1 MRPATGSYVLNT
13 TEKTAM
19 DVRALHRQMTQ
30 YNRWKRQLD
39 ERLQRFDA
47 WGSSYQMLSTEALR
61 TLHRARHLL
70 QGNSFTI
77 ACVGEFSRGKTELIN
92 ALLYTEGGRR
102 LLPSQ
107 PGRTT
112 MCPTEIFWDAQ
123 VPVNCVRLLPI
134 ETRRTNTSLQ
144 NFKRIPQNWVTVSFD
159 PDNHDDTRAAINQVS
174 ASKWVTPADAHKLGF
189 AMDELGERNAEGK
202 VAVPAWRHA
211 LISLDHPL
219 LRQGLRIVDT
229 PGLNALGNEPE
240 LTLKTLPEAQ
250 AILFLMSADA
260 GVTASDM
267 IIWREHV
274 QTLRDEQCTAVLA
287 LLNKIDSLWD
297 DLQSPAEVNASIEA
311 IRHVTAKQL
320 KLAPEQV
327 IALSAKQGLLGKV
340 GRNAPQ
346 LARSNFPQLERKLA
360 DLVLHSQK
368 QIIGHRLVGDSYEM
382 MINTRNSLAQR
393 LSECEAEIQLLR
405 TAAPQAAADTL
416 HKLRD
421 TIRQTHHQYH
431 KQALSLRT
439 SQRLLE
445 SQRATLLAPV
455 SATLLEQQINNAHRS
470 LAQSWTSLGLASA
483 IGNFFDDVDSSLRH
497 VEREIERANR
507 VMVSIY
513 QRSEHN
519 SGEELMM
526 RHLLKIHTQRRQLRQ
541 LHKHADDFRFSLNT
555 LLTRKGAVI
564 NRFINTLVQEV
575 RNTYQDLNDHIDQ
588 WLQEALSPLV
598 HNNQYQKQLLENH
611 MLRLTQMQGQR
622 NTHAEQVESLQMNI
636 YQLQSALNAL
646 EPLYQEIISAPLAD
660 DASEQLAV
668 MRSGQVV
675 SLLAARKAART

>member
-1 MRPATGSYVLNT
+1 
-13 TEKTAM
+13 M

-39 ERLQRFDA
+39 ERLQKFDE
-47 WGSSYQMLSTEALR
+47 WGSSHQMLSVEVQR
-61 TLHRARHLL
+61 TLQKARQLL
-70 QGNSFTI
+70 RGDSFTI

-112 MCPTEIFWDAQ
+112 MCPTEIFWDSNS
-123 VPVNCVRLLPI
+123 PVNCVRLLPI
-134 ETRRTNTSLQ
+134 ETRHTNTSLHK
-144 NFKRIPQNWVTVSFD
+144 FKRIPQNWVTVNFD
-159 PDNHDDTRAAINQVS
+159 PRNHDQTRAAINQVS
-174 ASKWVTPADAHKLGF
+174 ANKWVTPADALKLGF
-189 AMDELGERNAEGK
+189 AMDELGDRDSNGK

-219 LRQGLRIVDT
+219 LRQGLRIIDT

-250 AILFLMSADA
+250 AILFIMSADA

-267 IIWREHV
+267 TIWREHV

-297 DLQSPAEVNASIEA
+297 DLQSPNEVNTSIEN
-311 IRHVTAKQL
+311 IRNITAKQL

-327 IALSAKQGLLGKV
+327 IAISAKQGLLGKV
-340 GRNAPQ
+340 GRNMQQ
-346 LARSNFPQLERKLA
+346 LERSNFPQLERKLA
-360 DLVLHSQK
+360 DVVLHSQQ

-382 MINTRNSLAQR
+382 IINTRNSLSQR
-393 LSECEAEIQLLR
+393 LIECESEIQVLR
-405 TAAPQAAADTL
+405 NAEPQAAASTL
-416 HKLRD
+416 QQLRD

-445 SQRATLLAPV
+445 SQRTALLAPI
-455 SATLLEQQINNAHRS
+455 SSGLLEQQISNAHRN
-470 LAQSWTSLGLASA
+470 LAQSWTTLGLARA
-483 IGNFFDDVDSSLRH
+483 IGNFFDDVDSSLH
-497 VEREIERANR
+497 HIEREIERSNR
-507 VMVSIY
+507 VLVSIY
-513 QRSEHN
+513 QRPEHN
-519 SGEELMM
+519 LTGDELMM
-526 RHLLKIHTQRRQLRQ
+526 RHLLKIHHQRRQLKQ
-541 LHKHADDFRFSLNT
+541 LHKRADDFRFSLNT
-555 LLTRKGAVI
+555 LLTRKGALI

-575 RNTYQDLNDHIDQ
+575 RNTYQDLNEHISQ
-588 WLQEALSPLV
+588 WLLEALTPLT

-611 MLRLTQMQGQR
+611 MLRLTQLQTQR
-622 NTHAEQVESLQMNI
+622 NTHAEQIESLQTNI
-636 YQLQSALNAL
+636 YHLQAALNSL
-646 EPLYQEIISAPLAD
+646 EPLYQEIISAPLVEN
-660 DASEQLAV
+660 ASENLAII
-668 MRSGQVV
+668 RGGQVI
-675 SLLAARKAART
+675 SLLEARASARANQL

>member
-1 MRPATGSYVLNT
+1 
-13 TEKTAM
+13 M
-19 DVRALHRQMTQ
+19 DVKSLHRQMTQ

-47 WGSSYQMLSTEALR
+47 WGTSHQMLSSDVQR
-61 TLHRARHLL
+61 TLQKARQLL
-70 QGNSFTI
+70 RGDSFTI

-112 MCPTEIFWDAQ
+112 MCPTEIFWDANI
-123 VPVNCVRLLPI
+123 PVNCVRLLPI

-144 NFKRIPQNWVTVSFD
+144 NFKRIPQNWVTVTFD
-159 PDNHDDTRAAINQVS
+159 PLNHDQTRAAINQVS
-174 ASKWVTPADAHKLGF
+174 ASKWVAPADALKLGF
-189 AMDELGERNAEGK
+189 AMDELGERDANGK

-267 IIWREHV
+267 TIWREHV

-297 DLQSPAEVNASIEA
+297 DLQSPAEVNASIED
-311 IRHVTAKQL
+311 IRRATAKQL

-327 IALSAKQGLLGKV
+327 IAISAKQGLLGKV
-340 GRNAPQ
+340 GRNAQQ
-346 LARSNFPQLERKLA
+346 LERSNFPQLERKLA
-360 DLVLHSQK
+360 DVVLHSQQ

-382 MINTRNSLAQR
+382 IINTRNSLAQR
-393 LSECEAEIQLLR
+393 LSECESEIEVLR
-405 TAAPQAAADTL
+405 TAAPQEAADTL
-416 HKLRD
+416 QQLRD

-445 SQRATLLAPV
+445 SQRISLLAPV
-455 SATLLEQQINNAHRS
+455 SSGLLEQQINNAHRN
-470 LAQSWTSLGLASA
+470 LAQSWTTLGLARA
-483 IGNFFDDVDSSLRH
+483 IGNFFDDVDSSVQH
-497 VEREIERANR
+497 IEREIERANR

-513 QRSEHN
+513 QRPEHN
-519 SGEELMM
+519 LTGDDLMM
-526 RHLLKIHTQRRQLRQ
+526 RHLLKIQHQRRQLRQ
-541 LHKHADDFRFSLNT
+541 LHKRADDFRFSLNT
-555 LLTRKGAVI
+555 LLTRKGALI

-575 RNTYQDLNDHIDQ
+575 RNTYQDLNEHINQ
-588 WLQEALSPLV
+588 WLQEALTPLI
-598 HNNQYQKQLLENH
+598 HNNQYQKQLLETH
-611 MLRLTQMQGQR
+611 MLRLTQLQSQR
-622 NTHAEQVESLQMNI
+622 NTHAEQIESLQTNI
-636 YQLQSALNAL
+636 YQLQAALGSL
-646 EPLYQEIISAPLAD
+646 EPLYQEIISAPLVNN
-660 DASEQLAV
+660 ASEKLAV
-668 MRSGQVV
+668 IRSGQVV
-675 SLLAARKAART
+675 SLLDARKAARTN

>member
-1 MRPATGSYVLNT
+1 
-13 TEKTAM
+13 M

-47 WGSSYQMLSTEALR
+47 WGTSHQMLSLDVQR
-61 TLHRARHLL
+61 TLQKARQLL
-70 QGNSFTI
+70 RGDSFTI

-112 MCPTEIFWDAQ
+112 MCPTEIFWDASA
-123 VPVNCVRLLPI
+123 PVNCVRLLPI

-144 NFKRIPQNWVTVSFD
+144 NFKRIPQNWVTVTFD
-159 PDNHDDTRAAINQVS
+159 PTNHDQTRAAINQVS
-174 ASKWVTPADAHKLGF
+174 ASKWVAPADALKLGF
-189 AMDELGERNAEGK
+189 AMDELGERDANGK

-267 IIWREHV
+267 TIWREHV

-297 DLQSPAEVNASIEA
+297 DLQSPADVNASIED
-311 IRHVTAKQL
+311 IRRVTAKQL

-327 IALSAKQGLLGKV
+327 IAISAKQGLLGKV
-340 GRNAPQ
+340 GRNAQQ
-346 LARSNFPQLERKLA
+346 LERSNFPQLERKLA
-360 DLVLHSQK
+360 DVVLHSQQ

-382 MINTRNSLAQR
+382 IINTRNSLAQR
-393 LSECEAEIQLLR
+393 LSECETEIEVLR
-405 TAAPQAAADTL
+405 TAAPQEAADTL
-416 HKLRD
+416 QQLRD

-445 SQRATLLAPV
+445 SQRISLLAPV
-455 SATLLEQQINNAHRS
+455 SSGLLEQQINNAHRN
-470 LAQSWTSLGLASA
+470 LAQSWTTLGLARA
-483 IGNFFDDVDSSLRH
+483 IGNFFDDVDSSLQH
-497 VEREIERANR
+497 IEREIERANR
-507 VMVSIY
+507 VMTSIY
-513 QRSEHN
+513 QRPEHN
-519 SGEELMM
+519 LTGDDLMM
-526 RHLLKIHTQRRQLRQ
+526 RHLLKIHHQRRQLRQ
-541 LHKHADDFRFSLNT
+541 LHKRADDFRFSLNT
-555 LLTRKGAVI
+555 LLTRKGALI

-575 RNTYQDLNDHIDQ
+575 RNTYQDLNDHINQ
-588 WLQEALSPLV
+588 WLQEALAPLI

-611 MLRLTQMQGQR
+611 MLRLTQLQSQR
-622 NTHAEQVESLQMNI
+622 NTHAEQIESLQTNI
-636 YQLQSALNAL
+636 YNLQAALSSL
-646 EPLYQEIISAPLAD
+646 EPLYQEIISAPLVNN
-660 DASEQLAV
+660 ASENLAV
-668 MRSGQVV
+668 IRSGQVV
-675 SLLAARKAART
+675 SLLEARKAARTH

>member
-1 MRPATGSYVLNT
+1 
-13 TEKTAM
+13 M
-19 DVRALHRQMTQ
+19 DVKALHRQMTQ

-47 WGSSYQMLSTEALR
+47 WGTSHQMLSSAVQR
-61 TLHRARHLL
+61 TLQKARQLL
-70 QGNSFTI
+70 RGDSFTI

-112 MCPTEIFWDAQ
+112 MCPTEIFWDASS
-123 VPVNCVRLLPI
+123 PVNCVRLLPI

-159 PDNHDDTRAAINQVS
+159 PLNHDQTRAAINQVS
-174 ASKWVTPADAHKLGF
+174 ASKWVAPADALKLGF
-189 AMDELGERNAEGK
+189 AMDELGERDANGK

-267 IIWREHV
+267 TIWREHV

-297 DLQSPAEVNASIEA
+297 DLQSPADVNASIEE
-311 IRHVTAKQL
+311 IRRVTAKQL

-327 IALSAKQGLLGKV
+327 IAISAKQGLLGKV
-340 GRNAPQ
+340 GRNAQQ
-346 LARSNFPQLERKLA
+346 LERSNFPQLERKLA
-360 DLVLHSQK
+360 DVVLHSQQ

-382 MINTRNSLAQR
+382 IINTRNSLAQR
-393 LSECEAEIQLLR
+393 LSECETEIEVLR
-405 TAAPQAAADTL
+405 TAAPQEAADTL
-416 HKLRD
+416 QQLRD

-445 SQRATLLAPV
+445 SQRVSLLAPV
-455 SATLLEQQINNAHRS
+455 SSGLLEQQINNAHRN
-470 LAQSWTSLGLASA
+470 LAQSWTTLGLARA
-483 IGNFFDDVDSSLRH
+483 IGNFFDDVDSSVQH
-497 VEREIERANR
+497 IEREIERANR
-507 VMVSIY
+507 VMISIY
-513 QRSEHN
+513 QRPEHN
-519 SGEELMM
+519 LTGDDLMM
-526 RHLLKIHTQRRQLRQ
+526 RHMLKIQHQRRQLRQ
-541 LHKHADDFRFSLNT
+541 LHKRADDFRFSLNT
-555 LLTRKGAVI
+555 LLTRKGALI

-575 RNTYQDLNDHIDQ
+575 RNTYQDLNEHINQ
-588 WLQEALSPLV
+588 WLQEALSPLI

-611 MLRLTQMQGQR
+611 MLRLTQLQTQR
-622 NTHAEQVESLQMNI
+622 NTHAEQIESLQTNI
-636 YQLQSALNAL
+636 YQLQAALDSL
-646 EPLYQEIISAPLAD
+646 EPLYQEIINAPLVAPKKIAGVSS
-660 DASEQLAV
+660 ASGL
-668 MRSGQVV
+668 VV
-675 SLLAARKAART
+675 SLNEVRKAARAMK

>member
-1 MRPATGSYVLNT
+1 
-13 TEKTAM
+13 M

-47 WGSSYQMLSTEALR
+47 WGTSHQMLSTDVQR
-61 TLHRARHLL
+61 TLQKARQLL
-70 QGNSFTI
+70 RGDSFTI

-112 MCPTEIFWDAQ
+112 MCPTEIFWDTNT
-123 VPVNCVRLLPI
+123 PVNCVRLLPI

-159 PDNHDDTRAAINQVS
+159 PTDHDQTRAAINQVS
-174 ASKWVTPADAHKLGF
+174 ASKWVAPADALKLGF
-189 AMDELGERNAEGK
+189 AMDELGERDANGK

-267 IIWREHV
+267 TIWREHV

-297 DLQSPAEVNASIEA
+297 DLQSPADINASIEE
-311 IRHVTAKQL
+311 IRRVTAKQL

-327 IALSAKQGLLGKV
+327 IAISAKQGLLGKV
-340 GRNAPQ
+340 GRNAQQ

-360 DLVLHSQK
+360 DVVLHSQQ

-382 MINTRNSLAQR
+382 IINTRNSLAQR
-393 LSECEAEIQLLR
+393 LSECETEIEVLR

-416 HKLRD
+416 QQLRD

-445 SQRATLLAPV
+445 SQRVSLLAPI
-455 SATLLEQQINNAHRS
+455 SSGLLEQQINNAHRN
-470 LAQSWTSLGLASA
+470 LAQSWTTLGLARA
-483 IGNFFDDVDSSLRH
+483 IGNFFDDVDSSLQH
-497 VEREIERANR
+497 IEREIERANR
-507 VMVSIY
+507 VMISIY
-513 QRSEHN
+513 QRPEHN
-519 SGEELMM
+519 RTGDDLMM
-526 RHLLKIHTQRRQLRQ
+526 RHLLKIQHQRRQLRQ
-541 LHKHADDFRFSLNT
+541 LHKRADDFRFSLNT
-555 LLTRKGAVI
+555 LLTRKGALI

-575 RNTYQDLNDHIDQ
+575 RNTYQDLNEHINQ
-588 WLQEALSPLV
+588 WLQEALTPLL
-598 HNNQYQKQLLENH
+598 HNNQYQKQLLETH
-611 MLRLTQMQGQR
+611 MLRLTQLQTQR
-622 NTHAEQVESLQMNI
+622 NTHSEQIESLQTNI
-636 YQLQSALNAL
+636 YQLQAALSSL
-646 EPLYQEIISAPLAD
+646 EPLYQEIISAPLAN
-660 DASEQLAV
+660 DASEKLAV
-668 MRSGQVV
+668 IRSGQVV
-675 SLLAARKAART
+675 SLLEARKAARTN

>member
-1 MRPATGSYVLNT
+1 
-13 TEKTAM
+13 M
-19 DVRALHRQMTQ
+19 DVKSLHRQMTQ

-47 WGSSYQMLSTEALR
+47 WGTSHQMLSSDVQR
-61 TLHRARHLL
+61 TLQKARQLL
-70 QGNSFTI
+70 RGDSFTI

-112 MCPTEIFWDAQ
+112 MCPTEIFWDANI
-123 VPVNCVRLLPI
+123 PVNCVRLLPI

-144 NFKRIPQNWVTVSFD
+144 NFKRIPQNWVTVTFD
-159 PDNHDDTRAAINQVS
+159 PTNHDQTRAAINQVS
-174 ASKWVTPADAHKLGF
+174 ASKWVAPADALKLGF
-189 AMDELGERNAEGK
+189 AMDELGERDANGK

-267 IIWREHV
+267 TIWREHV

-297 DLQSPAEVNASIEA
+297 DLQSPAEVNASIED
-311 IRHVTAKQL
+311 IRRATAKQL

-327 IALSAKQGLLGKV
+327 IAISAKQGLLGKV
-340 GRNAPQ
+340 GRNAQQ
-346 LARSNFPQLERKLA
+346 LERSNFPQLERKLA
-360 DLVLHSQK
+360 DVVLHSQQ

-382 MINTRNSLAQR
+382 IINTRNSLAQR
-393 LSECEAEIQLLR
+393 LSECESEIEVLR
-405 TAAPQAAADTL
+405 TAAPQEAADTL
-416 HKLRD
+416 QQLRD

-445 SQRATLLAPV
+445 SQRISLLAPV
-455 SATLLEQQINNAHRS
+455 SSGLLEQQINNAHRN
-470 LAQSWTSLGLASA
+470 LAQSWTTLGLARA
-483 IGNFFDDVDSSLRH
+483 IGNFFDDVDSSVQH
-497 VEREIERANR
+497 IEREIERANR

-513 QRSEHN
+513 QRPEHN
-519 SGEELMM
+519 LTGDDLMM
-526 RHLLKIHTQRRQLRQ
+526 RHLLKIQHQRRQLRQ
-541 LHKHADDFRFSLNT
+541 LHKRADDFRFSLNT
-555 LLTRKGAVI
+555 LLTRKGALI

-575 RNTYQDLNDHIDQ
+575 RNTYQDLNEHINQ
-588 WLQEALSPLV
+588 WLQEALTPLI
-598 HNNQYQKQLLENH
+598 HNNQYQKQLLETH
-611 MLRLTQMQGQR
+611 MLRLTQLQSQR
-622 NTHAEQVESLQMNI
+622 NTHAEQIESLQTNI
-636 YQLQSALNAL
+636 YQLQAALGSL
-646 EPLYQEIISAPLAD
+646 EPLYQEIISAPLVNN
-660 DASEQLAV
+660 ASEKLAV
-668 MRSGQVV
+668 IRSGQVV
-675 SLLAARKAART
+675 SLLEARKAARTN

>member
-1 MRPATGSYVLNT
+1 
-13 TEKTAM
+13 M

-30 YNRWKRQLD
+30 YNRWKRELD
-39 ERLQRFDA
+39 ERLQRFEA
-47 WGSSYQMLSTEALR
+47 WGTNHQMLSPEVQR
-61 TLHRARHLL
+61 TLLKARALL
-70 QGNSFTI
+70 HGDSFTI

-123 VPVNCVRLLPI
+123 TAVNCVRLLPI

-144 NFKRIPQNWVTVSFD
+144 KFKRIPQNWVTVNFD
-159 PDNHDDTRAAINQVS
+159 PRDHEQTRAAINQVS
-174 ASKWVTPADAHKLGF
+174 VNKWVTQADALKLGF
-189 AMDELGERNAEGK
+189 AMDELGERDEQGR

-267 IIWREHV
+267 TIWREHV

-297 DLQSPAEVNASIEA
+297 DLQTSAEVNIAIEQ
-311 IRHVTAKQL
+311 IRHTTAQQL

-327 IALSAKQGLLGKV
+327 IALSAKQGLLAKV
-340 GRNAPQ
+340 GRNLAQ
-346 LARSNFPQLERKLA
+346 LERSNFPFLERKLA
-360 DLVLHSQK
+360 DVVLHSQQ

-382 MINTRNSLAQR
+382 IINTRNSLAQR
-393 LSECEAEIQLLR
+393 LTACEAEITVLR
-405 TAAPQAAADTL
+405 AAAPQEAADTL
-416 HKLRD
+416 QQLRD

-445 SQRATLLAPV
+445 SQRVALLAPI
-455 SATLLEQQINNAHRS
+455 SSGLLEQQITNAHRN
-470 LAQSWTSLGLASA
+470 LAQSWTTLGLARA
-483 IGNFFDDVDSSLRH
+483 IGNFFDDVDSSLH
-497 VEREIERANR
+497 HIEREIDRANR
-507 VMVSIY
+507 VLISIY
-513 QRSEHN
+513 ERPEHN
-519 SGEELMM
+519 LNGDELMM
-526 RHLLKIHTQRRQLRQ
+526 RHLLKIHNQRRQLRQ
-541 LHKHADDFRFSLNT
+541 LHKRADDFRFSLNT
-555 LLTRKGAVI
+555 LLTRKGALI

-575 RNTYQDLNDHIDQ
+575 RNTYQELNDHIIQ
-588 WLQEALSPLV
+588 WLQEALTPLM
-598 HNNQYQKQLLENH
+598 HSNQYQKQLLETH
-611 MLRLTQMQGQR
+611 MLRLTQLQTQR
-622 NTHAEQVESLQMNI
+622 NTHAEQIESLQTNI
-636 YQLQSALNAL
+636 YQLQAALGSL
-646 EPLYQEIISAPLAD
+646 EPLYQEIISAPLLTD
-660 DASEQLAV
+660 SKENLAV
-668 MRSGQVV
+668 LASGGQVV
-675 SLLAARKAART
+675 SLQEARKAVRAN

>member
-1 MRPATGSYVLNT
+1 
-13 TEKTAM
+13 
-19 DVRALHRQMTQ
+19 MTQ

-47 WGSSYQMLSTEALR
+47 WGNSHQMLSMDVQR
-61 TLHRARHLL
+61 TLQKARQLL
-70 QGNSFTI
+70 RGDSFTI

-112 MCPTEIFWDAQ
+112 MCPTEIFWDASA
-123 VPVNCVRLLPI
+123 PVNCVRLLPI
-134 ETRRTNTSLQ
+134 ETRRTNTSLH
-144 NFKRIPQNWVTVSFD
+144 NFKRIPQNWVTVTFD
-159 PDNHDDTRAAINQVS
+159 PTDHDQTRAAINQVS
-174 ASKWVTPADAHKLGF
+174 ANKWVTPADALKLGF
-189 AMDELGERNAEGK
+189 AMDELGERDANGQ

-250 AILFLMSADA
+250 AILFLMAADA

-267 IIWREHV
+267 TIWREHV
-274 QTLRDEQCTAVLA
+274 QILRDEQCTAVLA

-297 DLQSPAEVNASIEA
+297 DLQSPADVNANIEE
-311 IRHVTAKQL
+311 IRRVTAKQL

-327 IALSAKQGLLGKV
+327 IAISAKQGLLGKV
-340 GRNAPQ
+340 GRNTQQ
-346 LARSNFPQLERKLA
+346 LERSNFPQLERKLA
-360 DLVLHSQK
+360 DVVLHSQQ

-382 MINTRNSLAQR
+382 IINTRNSLAQR
-393 LSECEAEIQLLR
+393 LHECETEIEVLR

-416 HKLRD
+416 QQLRD

-445 SQRATLLAPV
+445 SQRVTLLAPV
-455 SATLLEQQINNAHRS
+455 SSGLLEQQISNAHRN
-470 LAQSWTSLGLASA
+470 LAQSWTTLGLARA
-483 IGNFFDDVDSSLRH
+483 IGNFFDDVDSSLQH
-497 VEREIERANR
+497 IEREIERANR
-507 VMVSIY
+507 VMISIY
-513 QRSEHN
+513 QRPEHN
-519 SGEELMM
+519 LTGDDLMM
-526 RHLLKIHTQRRQLRQ
+526 RHLLKIHNQRRQLRQ
-541 LHKHADDFRFSLNT
+541 LHKRADDFRFSLNT
-555 LLTRKGAVI
+555 LLTRKGALI

-575 RNTYQDLNDHIDQ
+575 RNTYQDLNEHINQ
-588 WLQEALSPLV
+588 WLQEALVPLI
-598 HNNQYQKQLLENH
+598 HNNQYQKQLLETH
-611 MLRLTQMQGQR
+611 MLRLTQLQTQR
-622 NTHAEQVESLQMNI
+622 NTHAEQIESLQTNI
-636 YQLQSALNAL
+636 YHLQSALGSL
-646 EPLYQEIISAPLAD
+646 EPLYQEIISAPLVN
-660 DASEQLAV
+660 DASEKLAV
-668 MRSGQVV
+668 IRSGQVV
-675 SLLAARKAART
+675 SLLEARKAARTN

>member
-1 MRPATGSYVLNT
+1 
-13 TEKTAM
+13 M

-47 WGSSYQMLSTEALR
+47 WGTSHQMLSLDVQR
-61 TLHRARHLL
+61 TLQKARQLL
-70 QGNSFTI
+70 RGDSFTI

-112 MCPTEIFWDAQ
+112 MCPTEIFWDSS

-144 NFKRIPQNWVTVSFD
+144 NFKRIPQNWVTVTFD
-159 PDNHDDTRAAINQVS
+159 PLNHDQTRAAINQVS
-174 ASKWVTPADAHKLGF
+174 ASKWVAPADALKLGF
-189 AMDELGERNAEGK
+189 AMDELGERDANGK

-267 IIWREHV
+267 TIWREHV

-297 DLQSPAEVNASIEA
+297 DLQSPADVNASIEN
-311 IRHVTAKQL
+311 IRRVTAKQL

-327 IALSAKQGLLGKV
+327 IAISAKQGLLGKV
-340 GRNAPQ
+340 GRNAQQ
-346 LARSNFPQLERKLA
+346 LERSNFPQLERKLA
-360 DLVLHSQK
+360 DVVLHSQQ

-382 MINTRNSLAQR
+382 IINTRNSLAQR
-393 LSECEAEIQLLR
+393 LSECETEIEVLR
-405 TAAPQAAADTL
+405 TAAPQQAADTL
-416 HKLRD
+416 QQLRD

-445 SQRATLLAPV
+445 SQRISLLAPV
-455 SATLLEQQINNAHRS
+455 SSGLLEQQINNAHRN
-470 LAQSWTSLGLASA
+470 LAQSWTTLGLARA
-483 IGNFFDDVDSSLRH
+483 IGNFFDDVDSSLQH
-497 VEREIERANR
+497 IEREIERANR

-513 QRSEHN
+513 QRPEHN
-519 SGEELMM
+519 LSGDDLMM
-526 RHLLKIHTQRRQLRQ
+526 RHLLKIQHQRRQLRQ
-541 LHKHADDFRFSLNT
+541 LHKRADDFRFSLNT
-555 LLTRKGAVI
+555 LLTRKGALI

-575 RNTYQDLNDHIDQ
+575 RNTYQELNDHINQ
-588 WLQEALSPLV
+588 WLQEALSPLI
-598 HNNQYQKQLLENH
+598 HNNQYQKQLLETH
-611 MLRLTQMQGQR
+611 MLRLTQLQTQR
-622 NTHAEQVESLQMNI
+622 NTHAEQIESLQTNI
-636 YQLQSALNAL
+636 YQLQSALSSL
-646 EPLYQEIISAPLAD
+646 EPLYQEIISAPLVN
-660 DASEQLAV
+660 DASEKLAEI
-668 MRSGQVV
+668 RSGQVV
-675 SLLAARKAART
+675 SLLEARKAARGN

>member
-1 MRPATGSYVLNT
+1 
-13 TEKTAM
+13 M

-47 WGSSYQMLSTEALR
+47 WGTSHQMLSLDVQR
-61 TLHRARHLL
+61 TLQKARQLL
-70 QGNSFTI
+70 RGDSFTI

-112 MCPTEIFWDAQ
+112 MCPTEIFWDASA
-123 VPVNCVRLLPI
+123 PVNCVRLLPI

-144 NFKRIPQNWVTVSFD
+144 NFKRIPQNWVTVTFD
-159 PDNHDDTRAAINQVS
+159 PTNHDQTRAAINQVS
-174 ASKWVTPADAHKLGF
+174 ASKWVAPADALKLGF
-189 AMDELGERNAEGK
+189 AMDELGERDANGK

-267 IIWREHV
+267 TIWREHV

-297 DLQSPAEVNASIEA
+297 DLQSPADVNASIED
-311 IRHVTAKQL
+311 IRRVTAKQL

-327 IALSAKQGLLGKV
+327 IAISAKQGLLGKV
-340 GRNAPQ
+340 GRNAQQ
-346 LARSNFPQLERKLA
+346 LERSNFPQLERKLA
-360 DLVLHSQK
+360 DVVLHSQQ

-382 MINTRNSLAQR
+382 IINTRNSLAQR
-393 LSECEAEIQLLR
+393 LSECETEIEVLR
-405 TAAPQAAADTL
+405 TAAPQEAADTL
-416 HKLRD
+416 QQLRD

-445 SQRATLLAPV
+445 SQRISLLAPV
-455 SATLLEQQINNAHRS
+455 SSGLLEQQINNAHRN
-470 LAQSWTSLGLASA
+470 LAQSWTTLGLARA
-483 IGNFFDDVDSSLRH
+483 IGNFFDDVDSSLQH
-497 VEREIERANR
+497 IEREIERANR
-507 VMVSIY
+507 VMTSIY
-513 QRSEHN
+513 QRPEHN
-519 SGEELMM
+519 LTGDDLMM
-526 RHLLKIHTQRRQLRQ
+526 RHLLKIHHQRRQLRQ
-541 LHKHADDFRFSLNT
+541 LHKRADDFRFSLNT
-555 LLTRKGAVI
+555 LLTRKGALI

-575 RNTYQDLNDHIDQ
+575 RNTYQDLNDHINQ
-588 WLQEALSPLV
+588 WLQEALAPLI

-611 MLRLTQMQGQR
+611 MLRLTQLQSQR
-622 NTHAEQVESLQMNI
+622 NTHAEQIESLQTNI
-636 YQLQSALNAL
+636 YHLQAALSSL
-646 EPLYQEIISAPLAD
+646 EPLYQEIISAPLVNN
-660 DASEQLAV
+660 ASENLAV
-668 MRSGQVV
+668 IRSGQVV
-675 SLLAARKAART
+675 SLLEARKAARTN

>member
-1 MRPATGSYVLNT
+1 
-13 TEKTAM
+13 M

-47 WGSSYQMLSTEALR
+47 WGRSHQMLSLDVQR
-61 TLHRARHLL
+61 TLQKARALL
-70 QGNSFTI
+70 RGDSFTI

-112 MCPTEIFWDAQ
+112 MCPTEIFWDIHS
-123 VPVNCVRLLPI
+123 PVNCVRLLPI

-144 NFKRIPQNWVTVSFD
+144 NFKRIPQNWVTVTFD
-159 PDNHDDTRAAINQVS
+159 PHNHEQTRAAINQVS
-174 ASKWVTPADAHKLGF
+174 ASKWVAPADALKLGF
-189 AMDELGERNAEGK
+189 AMDELGDRDENGK

-267 IIWREHV
+267 AIWRDHV

-297 DLQSPAEVNASIEA
+297 DLQSPADVNASIEQ
-311 IRHVTAKQL
+311 IRQTTAKQL

-327 IALSAKQGLLGKV
+327 IAISAKQGLLGKV
-340 GRNAPQ
+340 GKNLQQ
-346 LARSNFPQLERKLA
+346 LERSNFPQLERKLA
-360 DLVLHSQK
+360 DVVLHSQQ

-382 MINTRNSLAQR
+382 IINTRNSLAQR
-393 LSECEAEIQLLR
+393 LNECEAEISVLR
-405 TAAPQAAADTL
+405 TAAPQEAADTL
-416 HKLRD
+416 QQLRD
-421 TIRQTHHQYH
+421 TIRQTHHHYH

-445 SQRATLLAPV
+445 SQRVALLAPI
-455 SATLLEQQINNAHRS
+455 SSGLLEQQINSAHRN
-470 LAQSWTSLGLASA
+470 LAQSWTTLGLARA
-483 IGNFFDDVDSSLRH
+483 IGNFFDDVDSSVQH
-497 VEREIERANR
+497 IEREIDRANR
-507 VMVSIY
+507 VLISIY
-513 QRSEHN
+513 KRPEHN
-519 SGEELMM
+519 LTGEDLMM
-526 RHLLKIHTQRRQLRQ
+526 RHMLKIHHQRRQLRQ
-541 LHKHADDFRFSLNT
+541 LHRRADDFRFSLNT
-555 LLTRKGAVI
+555 LLSRKGALI

-575 RNTYQDLNDHIDQ
+575 RNTYQDLNDHINQ
-588 WLQEALSPLV
+588 WLQEALTPLM
-598 HNNQYQKQLLENH
+598 HNNQYQKQLLEAH
-611 MLRLTQMQGQR
+611 MLRLTQLQTQR
-622 NTHAEQVESLQMNI
+622 NTHAEQIESLQTNI
-636 YQLQSALNAL
+636 YQLQAALSSL
-646 EPLYQEIISAPLAD
+646 DPLYQEIISAPLAN
-660 DASEQLAV
+660 DASEKLAV
-668 MRSGQVV
+668 IRSGQVV
-675 SLLAARKAART
+675 SLLEARKAARTN

>member
-1 MRPATGSYVLNT
+1 
-13 TEKTAM
+13 M

-39 ERLQRFDA
+39 ERLQRFDE
-47 WGSSYQMLSTEALR
+47 WGNSHQMLSAEVLR
-61 TLHRARHLL
+61 TLQKARQLL
-70 QGNSFTI
+70 RGDNFTI

-112 MCPTEIFWDAQ
+112 MCPTEIFWDSNT
-123 VPVNCVRLLPI
+123 PVNCVRLLPI
-134 ETRRTNTSLQ
+134 ETRRTNTSLHK
-144 NFKRIPQNWVTVSFD
+144 FKRIPQNWVTVNFD
-159 PDNHDDTRAAINQVS
+159 PRNHDQTRAAINQVS
-174 ASKWVTPADAHKLGF
+174 ANKWVTPADALKLGF
-189 AMDELGERNAEGK
+189 AMDELGERDSNGR

-250 AILFLMSADA
+250 AILFIMSADA

-267 IIWREHV
+267 TIWREHV

-297 DLQSPAEVNASIEA
+297 DLQSPNEVNASIEN
-311 IRHVTAKQL
+311 IRNVTAKQL

-327 IALSAKQGLLGKV
+327 IAISAKQGLLGKV
-340 GRNAPQ
+340 GRNMQQ
-346 LARSNFPQLERKLA
+346 LERSNFPQLERKLA
-360 DLVLHSQK
+360 DVVLHSQQ

-382 MINTRNSLAQR
+382 IINTRNSLSQR
-393 LSECEAEIQLLR
+393 LIECESEIQVLR
-405 TAAPQAAADTL
+405 SAAPQAAASTL
-416 HKLRD
+416 QQLRD

-445 SQRATLLAPV
+445 SQRMALLAPI
-455 SATLLEQQINNAHRS
+455 SSGLLEQQISNAHRN
-470 LAQSWTSLGLASA
+470 LAQSWTTLGLARA
-483 IGNFFDDVDSSLRH
+483 IGNFFDDVDSSLH
-497 VEREIERANR
+497 HIEREIERSNR
-507 VMVSIY
+507 VLVSIY
-513 QRSEHN
+513 QRPEHN
-519 SGEELMM
+519 LTGDDLMM
-526 RHLLKIHTQRRQLRQ
+526 RHLLKIHHQRRQLRQ
-541 LHKHADDFRFSLNT
+541 LHKRADDFRFSLNT
-555 LLTRKGAVI
+555 LLTRKGALI

-575 RNTYQDLNDHIDQ
+575 RNTYQELNEHISQ
-588 WLQEALSPLV
+588 WLIDALTPLT

-611 MLRLTQMQGQR
+611 MLRLTQLQTQR
-622 NTHAEQVESLQMNI
+622 NTHAEQIESLQTNI
-636 YQLQSALNAL
+636 YQLQAALNSL
-646 EPLYQEIISAPLAD
+646 EPLYQEIISAPLVEN
-660 DASEQLAV
+660 ASENLATIRGGRV
-668 MRSGQVV
+668 I
-675 SLLAARKAART
+675 SLLEARHNARANQN

>member
-1 MRPATGSYVLNT
+1 
-13 TEKTAM
+13 M

-47 WGSSYQMLSTEALR
+47 WGTSHQMLSSDVQR
-61 TLHRARHLL
+61 TLQKARQLL
-70 QGNSFTI
+70 RGDSFTI

-112 MCPTEIFWDAQ
+112 MCPTEIFWDAS

-144 NFKRIPQNWVTVSFD
+144 NFKRIPQNWVTVTFD
-159 PDNHDDTRAAINQVS
+159 PLNHEQTRAAINQVS
-174 ASKWVTPADAHKLGF
+174 ASKWVAPADALKLGF
-189 AMDELGERNAEGK
+189 AMDELGERDANGK

-267 IIWREHV
+267 TIWREHV

-297 DLQSPAEVNASIEA
+297 DLQSPADVNASIEE
-311 IRHVTAKQL
+311 IRRVTAKQL

-327 IALSAKQGLLGKV
+327 IAISAKQGLLGKV
-340 GRNAPQ
+340 GRNAQQ
-346 LARSNFPQLERKLA
+346 LERSNFPQLERKLA
-360 DLVLHSQK
+360 DVVLHSQQ

-382 MINTRNSLAQR
+382 IINTRNSLAQR
-393 LSECEAEIQLLR
+393 LSECETEIEVLR
-405 TAAPQAAADTL
+405 TAAPQQAADTL
-416 HKLRD
+416 QQLRD

-445 SQRATLLAPV
+445 SQRISLLAPV
-455 SATLLEQQINNAHRS
+455 SSGLLEQQINNAHRN
-470 LAQSWTSLGLASA
+470 LAQSWTTLGLARA
-483 IGNFFDDVDSSLRH
+483 IGNFFDDVDSSVQH
-497 VEREIERANR
+497 IEREIERANR
-507 VMVSIY
+507 VMTSIY
-513 QRSEHN
+513 QRPEHN
-519 SGEELMM
+519 LTGDDLMM
-526 RHLLKIHTQRRQLRQ
+526 RHLLKIHHQRRQLRQ
-541 LHKHADDFRFSLNT
+541 LHKRADDFRFSLNT
-555 LLTRKGAVI
+555 LLTRKGALI

-575 RNTYQDLNDHIDQ
+575 RNTYQDLNEHINQ
-588 WLQEALSPLV
+588 WLQEALSPLI
-598 HNNQYQKQLLENH
+598 HNNQYQKQLLESH
-611 MLRLTQMQGQR
+611 MLRLTQLQSQR
-622 NTHAEQVESLQMNI
+622 NTHAEQIESLQTNI
-636 YQLQSALNAL
+636 YQLQSALGSL
-646 EPLYQEIISAPLAD
+646 EPLYQEIISAPLVN
-660 DASEQLAV
+660 DASEKLAV
-668 MRSGQVV
+668 IRGGQVV
-675 SLLAARKAART
+675 SLLEARKAARVN